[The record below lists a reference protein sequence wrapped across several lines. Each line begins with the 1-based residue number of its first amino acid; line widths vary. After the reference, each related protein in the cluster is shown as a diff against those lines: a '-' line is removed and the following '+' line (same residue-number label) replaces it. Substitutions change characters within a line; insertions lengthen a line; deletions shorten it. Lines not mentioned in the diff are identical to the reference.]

1 MVATVA
7 SIDVTLRLLGADQF
21 QSKMRAQG
29 DVSEQTGAKVKRSME
44 SIATSTAGAARA
56 AEGLGRSSSALQSLG
71 FAALRADTSI
81 GALTKSFTLLGT
93 AVGGLAGGVALNA
106 FKNYADT
113 ATNIANRLATVIPI
127 QSERAAIDQKI
138 FETAQRTRT
147 SYEATANIYSRMSL
161 SAGQLGATQAQV
173 LKVTETTQKAL
184 QAGGATVSESASIA
198 TQLSQALGS
207 GRLAGDELK
216 SIAENSPVLI
226 QAIAREFSTTVGGLK
241 DMGSQGLLTA
251 DRVFKAIL
259 AAGNEVDEL
268 FAQTKPSIAGGI
280 QQIDNALTRYIGNV
294 DKSLGVTN
302 ALVGGLQ
309 FVAKN
314 LDTIGDSAA
323 LAVAALA
330 GPIGGR
336 LLSGASS
343 RVAAPFRDAAATA
356 RGNVAST
363 RSAAEVATAA
373 REAAQVELAAAERA
387 RAALESQP
395 RFRQASPDVQN
406 AYTRQASQVD
416 KLREGATKL
425 IEKEASALLKR
436 GEAETVVAQISQAA
450 SARVDAARRTL
461 GSREEKLN
469 DLLAKRPGL
478 EQAAASAGATPSRGA
493 MKGYYDSLY
502 KVVDA
507 RDKLAE
513 TNATIALTKRNI
525 EALDEAISRE
535 RSAKTPSDFLPIAQA
550 KRAAELARIPV
561 LTSQRDAQGYDLNT
575 REAALRAAE
584 DKIGQA
590 QLSARDAAGKKL
602 IDLDNQISKQRAAVA
617 GQAEKVAASEASAAA
632 SRIASA
638 EALARKQAQ
647 LDAAAISASN
657 QRKAAQQALQE
668 AEGRLGGLAGQV
680 GTSAAG
686 ARTQA
691 IQEVSR
697 AQGVLNT
704 AHFAE
709 VEALGRV
716 EAATRSTNTAK
727 VAFAGASRAAGLAV
741 SSLIGFLGGPL
752 GAALTAASVG
762 FIGYELYTARANATA
777 EKHAEA
783 LKTLIA
789 RTAELNALRERGSA
803 RSENERQ
810 QDAIQQRDAARGVN
824 DIRNKALSAFT
835 SATAMADSR
844 NSLGPDAGLAS
855 AGLNDLERAAQRI
868 GVSMQAAVRDV
879 STLPPASIE
888 AAKAT
893 QQLADILTE
902 AARID
907 PRYAPKAIEAQALA
921 KAELEAAQAVK
932 ARKDAEDSQNDIDR
946 RARSRKAVY
955 EADEGGPLIRA
966 PIFSAEQAKREIDAT
981 EGYVKTLGESI
992 QRIGDNAFQFP
1003 ELTVMRQQFQAAV
1016 GDIANVKIA
1025 AQQLVSGQIV
1035 PTDLANAVSQFA
1047 AGKTSVEEYATAL
1060 QTARDSMPN
1069 FRPLIDSLIDSANK
1083 GLSASAALQELDAK
1097 RAALDGSS
1105 ATINI
1110 NVITRSIGQV
1120 RAEDGKAIADQ
1131 EAAAEKSMLD
1141 MASKT
1146 ASLRLQAAGKKA
1158 EAKALE
1164 LKGQSPGIDLAAA
1177 TKAFK
1182 EQEKLEEQIS
1192 ALGKKGRGGGGK
1204 AKKSQ
1209 GQKDG
1214 ETLAKK
1220 LEELDQDAGVA
1231 ALNDFDQK
1239 TVRFAQSAKVATD
1252 QIQAFIAAGKSGD
1265 MSNLPP
1271 VMQQIYE
1278 KMKLLEGV
1286 KLAQKTL
1293 DELFPARKLAR
1304 ELEELRAASNA
1315 SPEIAAHMEEIQT
1328 ALIAKNAPEW
1338 ASGLSSGIGDL
1349 VKSVANGSS
1358 TIVQA
1363 LATMK
1368 TKIINL
1374 ALDAAF
1380 KPIERFLTGA
1390 FTGGGGGGF
1399 LSFLGIGGGG
1409 GGSLAAADSAALS
1422 GVAMYHGGG
1431 IAGAPSSRTKFVHP
1445 GIFTGAP
1452 KFHSGLTAKEFPA
1465 ILERGER
1472 VLTQVQDRRLGNTM
1486 AGLSQAAASRP
1497 VMPQQPMVIEGD
1509 KVTVQV
1515 SNTGASPEMIA
1526 AALQRNNQER
1536 DRSLLERLK
1545 NTQRR
1550 SG

>member
-1 MVATVA
+1 M
-7 SIDVTLRLLGADQF
+7 
-21 QSKMRAQG
+21 
-29 DVSEQTGAKVKRSME
+29 
-44 SIATSTAGAARA
+44 
-56 AEGLGRSSSALQSLG
+56 
-71 FAALRADTSI
+71 
-81 GALTKSFTLLGT
+81 
-93 AVGGLAGGVALNA
+93 
-106 FKNYADT
+106 
-113 ATNIANRLATVIPI
+113 
-127 QSERAAIDQKI
+127 
-138 FETAQRTRT
+138 
-147 SYEATANIYSRMSL
+147 
-161 SAGQLGATQAQV
+161 
-173 LKVTETTQKAL
+173 
-184 QAGGATVSESASIA
+184 
-198 TQLSQALGS
+198 
-207 GRLAGDELK
+207 
-216 SIAENSPVLI
+216 
-226 QAIAREFSTTVGGLK
+226 
-241 DMGSQGLLTA
+241 
-251 DRVFKAIL
+251 
-259 AAGNEVDEL
+259 
-268 FAQTKPSIAGGI
+268 
-280 QQIDNALTRYIGNV
+280 
-294 DKSLGVTN
+294 
-302 ALVGGLQ
+302 
-309 FVAKN
+309 
-314 LDTIGDSAA
+314 
-323 LAVAALA
+323 
-330 GPIGGR
+330 
-336 LLSGASS
+336 
-343 RVAAPFRDAAATA
+343 AAPFRDAAATA

-373 REAAQVELAAAERA
+373 REAAQVELAAAERV

-416 KLREGATKL
+416 KLRDGATKL
-425 IEKEASALLKR
+425 IEKEAAALLKR

-617 GQAEKVAASEASAAA
+617 GQAEKVAVSEASAAA

-868 GVSMQAAVRDV
+868 GVSMQGAVRDV

-966 PIFSAEQAKREIDAT
+966 PIFSSEQAKREIDAT

-1164 LKGQSPGIDLAAA
+1164 LKGQSPGIDLATA

-1192 ALGKKGRGGGGK
+1192 ALGKKGRGGGGGK

-1338 ASGLSSGIGDL
+1338 ASGLSSGLGEL

-1374 ALDAAF
+1374 ALDTAF

-1431 IAGAPSSRTKFVHP
+1431 IAGAPSGRTKFVHP

-1497 VMPQQPMVIEGD
+1497 APPQQPMIIEGD

-1515 SNTGASPEMIA
+1515 SNTGASPQDIA
-1526 AALQRNNQER
+1526 AAISRNNAQR
-1536 DRSLLERLK
+1536 DRDLAQRLK
-1545 NTQRR
+1545 TNQQRHV
-1550 SG
+1550 